1 MTVNYDVETAL
12 KPYHNIRRM
21 LENVPR
27 DLWPLFLPESADQ
40 LAQMETKIVKLRRR
54 EVERNKVMAIQKLCN
69 FPLRPNDPLQET
81 AAKAKIQGMKN
92 GRLIDRFRRNEN
104 DDDQNL
110 V

>member
-1 MTVNYDVETAL
+1 MIVNYNVDTAL

-21 LENVPR
+21 LNGIPR
-27 DLWPLFLPESADQ
+27 KMWSAFLPESAND
-40 LAQMETKIVKLRRR
+40 LAQLETSIIKLRRR
-54 EVERNKVMAIQKLCN
+54 EVERNKVMAIQRLCS

-81 AAKAKIQGMKN
+81 TAKAKIQGIKN
-92 GRLIDRFRRNEN
+92 GRRMDRFRRNEN